1 MNKPNRFT
9 TRMVFFLAVAA
20 GVAVLLSGPLLEAF
34 RANPPL
40 NGLILGV
47 LLIGIIYCFRQVI
60 QLAPEVRWI
69 ETFRTNQPGLSTQTA
84 PKLLSPTARLLAGRK
99 GKVMLSATA
108 MRSLLDGIGARL
120 DESRDIS
127 RYLIGLLIFL
137 GLLGTFWGLL
147 ETVSSVG
154 QIISNLSVANDDIVH
169 TFTKLKEGLAD
180 PLNGMGTAFSSSLF
194 GLAGALV
201 LGFLDLQASQ
211 AQNQFYNDLEEWLS
225 GVTRLGTG
233 AGLGDGEQSVPAY
246 VQALLEQTAE
256 SLQNLQTTLS
266 RSEDDR
272 RTTTSSILQLTERLA
287 ALGDQMQRTDGSVDE
302 ATRGHIRSLD
312 IHMVRLLEETVTGRN
327 QMVSELRNEIKLLAR
342 TVAATANLPT
352 NVAREGII
360 RTEPTE

>member
-1 MNKPNRFT
+1 MNKPSRFT
-9 TRMVFFLAVAA
+9 ARMVVFLALAA
-20 GVAVLLSGPLLEAF
+20 GVVVLLSGPLLEAF

-47 LLIGIIYCFRQVI
+47 LLIGIIYCFRQVV

-99 GKVMLSATA
+99 GSKVMLSSIA
-108 MRSLLDGIGARL
+108 MRSLLDGISARL

-154 QIISNLSVANDDIVH
+154 QVISNLSVANDDIVH

-225 GVTRLGTG
+225 GITRLGTG

-246 VQALLEQTAE
+246 VQALLE
-256 SLQNLQTTLS
+256 
-266 RSEDDR
+266 
-272 RTTTSSILQLTERLA
+272 
-287 ALGDQMQRTDGSVDE
+287 
-302 ATRGHIRSLD
+302 
-312 IHMVRLLEETVTGRN
+312 
-327 QMVSELRNEIKLLAR
+327 
-342 TVAATANLPT
+342 
-352 NVAREGII
+352 
-360 RTEPTE
+360 